1 MITDGDRKYMVQT
14 LTMLMTHIQRPS
26 LRHCLIVSKALHA
39 KFKFLG
45 DDISEVLYIVISFFL
60 ICHCKILGTG
70 LYKIGPIEI
79 IVRQDL

>member
-14 LTMLMTHIQRPS
+14 LTTMLMTHIQRPS

-45 DDISEVLYIVISFFL
+45 DDISEVILYIVI
-60 ICHCKILGTG
+60 
-70 LYKIGPIEI
+70 
-79 IVRQDL
+79 